1 MSSLRLRRV
10 SRPETLRAI
19 DPDRLRQ
26 FLLPF
31 AKQLSAHGFNLPKV
45 ACQPVNCQAL
55 AEFLATAGPELPAD
69 LLDALHMVDELA
81 TPEGADRLLVAAQMQ
96 GKPLNPAA
104 RMTPADAAIE
114 LWLIDRELLRR
125 QHTEALLRRPTSF
138 RSYQSMVFPP
148 PRVKMPGKGKLAA
161 LAADLDEVFE
171 VRHRGRGTEVRSAAE
186 GDVLA
191 FLVRHGDLCRREGRM
206 DGQTVHYRPE
216 KYDVVLYHPE
226 AGELRIN
233 ARSEW
238 ERQLYRT
245 AFAKHLF
252 GNPVFFT
259 GDSRYTLE
267 PLRREGQA
275 SLVCRDVP
283 DIDRITLR
291 ELHLV
296 YESEQQRFEIQKAAD
311 LLADTAFEIPCIAR
325 LVGAGFAVK
334 FSAARAVRS
343 VIIRPPNVA
352 RYTRNADSVL
362 VEEWL
367 GRRGFLLPEH
377 RHDSDSSVSTMAVA

>member
-19 DPDRLRQ
+19 DADRLRQ

-31 AKQLSAHGFNLPKV
+31 AKELAVQGFSLPKG
-45 ACQPVNCQAL
+45 ACQPVNCLTL

-81 TPEGADRLLVAAQMQ
+81 TPDGADRLLAAAQMQ

-114 LWLIDRELLRR
+114 LWLTDRELLCR
-125 QHTEALLRRPTSF
+125 QHTEAMLRRPTSF

-148 PRVKMPGKGKLAA
+148 PRLALPRQSKLVA

-171 VRHRGRGTEVRSAAE
+171 TRHRGRGTEIRTAAD
-186 GDVLA
+186 GDAFA

-252 GNPVFFT
+252 GNPVFFS
-259 GDSRYTLE
+259 GHSRYTLE
-267 PLRREGQA
+267 PLRRDGQA

-283 DIDRITLR
+283 QIDRIVLR

-311 LLADTAFEIPCIAR
+311 LFADVDFDIPSLAR

-334 FSAARAVRS
+334 FSAARAARS
-343 VIIRPPNVA
+343 VVIRPPNVA
-352 RYTRNADSVL
+352 RYTRNADSLL

-377 RHDSDSSVSTMAVA
+377 RHDSDSSVSTVAVA